1 MCTSNNATG
10 ASKMKNNNERMITS
24 TNMGLV
30 LPEGVSLALVDANG
44 KILKQ
49 GKEVESEVFE
59 AMKSEAVRFVTDGFK
74 PLTKHDS

>member
-1 MCTSNNATG
+1 MKSNNE
-10 ASKMKNNNERMITS
+10 SMITS
-24 TNMGLV
+24 TNTKLV

-59 AMKSEAVRFVTDGFK
+59 AVVDEAVRCVMGRGQK
-74 PLTKHDS
+74 LSKHDS